1 MFGGKKLI
9 VMGPTTN
16 KSQQKTYRVPYIV
29 LYDGTSHSRTVEV
42 PALTSQEARNLAEVK
57 INNLEPEADSF
68 EFHGYP
74 EVIV

>member
-1 MFGGKKLI
+1 MNNNENKEVKYE
-9 VMGPTTN
+9 TTA
-16 KSQQKTYRVPYIV
+16 KTYRVPYIV

-42 PALTSQEARNLAEVK
+42 PALTSQEARQLAEVK

-68 EFHGYP
+68 ELYGHP